1 MVYPEQTAGLVEGD
15 WVLEGAD
22 LGSAEGVVRGKDL
35 GCGVSGKTRTSPGKA
50 EEGVASI
57 ERKKPLNL
65 LDLPVDVLKDI
76 IKEVRGVVPN
86 VLHYAALPQHS
97 C

>member
-1 MVYPEQTAGLVEGD
+1 MVYSEQAAGLVEGD

-22 LGSAEGVVRGKDL
+22 LGSAEGVIRGKDL
-35 GCGVSGKTRTSPGKA
+35 DCGKTGKTRTSPANAG
-50 EEGVASI
+50 EETAPI

-76 IKEVRGVVPN
+76 IKEVRGVIPN
-86 VLHYAALPQHS
+86 AIYPLTLLHHS

>member
-1 MVYPEQTAGLVEGD
+1 MVYTEQTAGLVEGD

-22 LGSAEGVVRGKDL
+22 LGSVGVARRKDL
-35 GCGVSGKTRTSPGKA
+35 DCGVSGETRISPGKA
-50 EEGVASI
+50 GEGVASI
-57 ERKKPLNL
+57 EKKKPLNL

-76 IKEVRGVVPN
+76 IKEVRDVVPN
-86 VLHYAALPQHS
+86 IFYSPTLLRHS